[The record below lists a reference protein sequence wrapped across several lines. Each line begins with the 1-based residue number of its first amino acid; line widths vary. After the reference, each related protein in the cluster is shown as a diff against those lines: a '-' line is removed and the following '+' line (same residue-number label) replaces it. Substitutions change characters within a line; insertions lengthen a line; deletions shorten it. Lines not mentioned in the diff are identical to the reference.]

1 MSPARKTP
9 FRPRKESP
17 VTQNYND
24 GVVKIYTE
32 TDNAGS
38 GYMPSPQR
46 TLVLTLP
53 YQERRLGFKRYY
65 DAKQNQIH
73 IERVIRV
80 PNLAAVSEITTLG
93 GITTQ
98 NVAETEDGN
107 WFRIDLVQV
116 VPDVFPPSVDLS
128 FATYVQNI
136 LEREPIPPVNEGG
149 GDRNA

>member
-1 MSPARKTP
+1 MSATRKAP

-24 GVVKIYTE
+24 GVVKIYVE

-46 TLVLTLP
+46 TPMLTLA

-80 PNLAAVSEITTLG
+80 PSPRENG
-93 GITTQ
+93 DITTQ
-98 NVAETEDGN
+98 NVAETEDGSRY
-107 WFRIDLVQV
+107 RIDLIQV
-116 VPDVFPPSVDLS
+116 VPDVFPPSLDLS
-128 FATYVQNI
+128 LAAYVQNV
-136 LEREPIPPVNEGG
+136 LEQQPIPPIPPISEEGR
-149 GDRNA
+149 DEDA